1 LWIYLG
7 ITGNIWDVKMLYF
20 PLGFWKFY
28 RAFKSGGMLL
38 FDDFVALCHAVPLT
52 RNNRFAYNL
61 RSNIKKRDKAK
72 PVVGQ
77 GRKYDSQG
85 VGS

>member
-52 RNNRFAYNL
+52 ESNLLTYNFG
-61 RSNIKKRDKAK
+61 KEYYKQDKAK
-72 PVVGQ
+72 PVVRQ
-77 GRKYDSQG
+77 RRKATG
-85 VGS
+85 LL